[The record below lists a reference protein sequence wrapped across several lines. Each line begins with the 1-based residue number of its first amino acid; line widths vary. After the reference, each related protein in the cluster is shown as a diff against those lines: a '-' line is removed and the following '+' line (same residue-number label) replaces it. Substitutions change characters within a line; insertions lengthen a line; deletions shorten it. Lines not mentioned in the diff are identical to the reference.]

1 MDIVLLLVH
10 VVVNGEV
17 GYRSCSSDLFPHAF
31 ANVWLGLDLRK
42 HHVLALRRDVEP
54 IAAALRTRASADAY
68 RVAYVEPCQGTA
80 VRRIRA
86 TQATNAVQLCIRQTI
101 GELD

>member
-42 HHVLALRRDVEP
+42 HHVLALRCDVEP
-54 IAAALRTRASADAY
+54 IAEALRTRAFADAHRY
-68 RVAYVEPCQGTA
+68 ASVSDTV
-80 VRRIRA
+80 
-86 TQATNAVQLCIRQTI
+86 
-101 GELD
+101 